1 MMSKVFAY
9 LDHIFRMV
17 RPRRLLYMAI
27 DGVAPRAKM
36 NQQRSRRFRSALEA
50 EKLKAEAAAKGE
62 PEAEGEPF
70 DSNCITPGTPFMQ
83 RLSAHLKFYVQ
94 KKQTEDPL
102 WQKATVIL
110 SGHEVRGEGEHK
122 IMEHI
127 RWARGEP
134 GWDSNQTHC
143 LYGLDADLIMLAL
156 VTHEPHFCLL
166 REVVKFGAGSNSGQ
180 PSRETLTNPTDD
192 GFLLLHVGLLREYL
206 DAEFKSIAPDLP
218 FRYDCERV
226 VDDFVLLSML
236 VGEYLFPN
244 NHIPPTDCPYK
255 TDTFLFLQ
263 SGNDFLPPLPTLD
276 IGEGALNVL
285 FSTYRELLP
294 TLGGYVS
301 GDDGG
306 GTFNPQRLEKIL
318 DVMGEMEAKVLSDR
332 AGDAAANEERQQ
344 RKSSGGRGFGGGGGG
359 GKPPGSA
366 PKDDRFK
373 KAMAALAN
381 GAGVD
386 DAVAAAK
393 LKPDEPLQATTL
405 KEHSDG
411 IEHDPTMMSAAKR
424 EMFEEGGAGVE
435 GWKEMYYREKLGLK
449 VGQPPPLA
457 ELRQAY
463 FEGLSWVLQYY
474 YRGVA
479 SWTWFYP
486 FHYAPMAS
494 DLAKGLGALTAQFA
508 YGVPFRPF
516 EQLLAVQPPQSAA
529 LLPEPFRWLMSA
541 PHSPLAPFFPA
552 ELKVDFEGKRND
564 WEGVVLLP
572 FLDEDLLK
580 SCINS
585 VPLSKLTDGQGTCWG
600 FPKSNTTV

>member
-236 VGEYLFPN
+236 VGEYLFPD
-244 NHIPPTDCPYK
+244 HHVPPTDCAYK
-255 TDTFLFLQ
+255 TDTFLVYNQ
-263 SGNDFLPPLPTLD
+263 GMIS
-276 IGEGALNVL
+276 
-285 FSTYRELLP
+285 
-294 TLGGYVS
+294 
-301 GDDGG
+301 
-306 GTFNPQRLEKIL
+306 
-318 DVMGEMEAKVLSDR
+318 
-332 AGDAAANEERQQ
+332 
-344 RKSSGGRGFGGGGGG
+344 
-359 GKPPGSA
+359 
-366 PKDDRFK
+366 
-373 KAMAALAN
+373 
-381 GAGVD
+381 
-386 DAVAAAK
+386 
-393 LKPDEPLQATTL
+393 
-405 KEHSDG
+405 
-411 IEHDPTMMSAAKR
+411 
-424 EMFEEGGAGVE
+424 
-435 GWKEMYYREKLGLK
+435 
-449 VGQPPPLA
+449 
-457 ELRQAY
+457 
-463 FEGLSWVLQYY
+463 
-474 YRGVA
+474 
-479 SWTWFYP
+479 
-486 FHYAPMAS
+486 
-494 DLAKGLGALTAQFA
+494 
-508 YGVPFRPF
+508 
-516 EQLLAVQPPQSAA
+516 
-529 LLPEPFRWLMSA
+529 
-541 PHSPLAPFFPA
+541 SPLYPRSTS
-552 ELKVDFEGKRND
+552 GKAR
-564 WEGVVLLP
+564 
-572 FLDEDLLK
+572 
-580 SCINS
+580 
-585 VPLSKLTDGQGTCWG
+585 
-600 FPKSNTTV
+600 